1 MNFRRLGAGLA
12 ALLLTTSLA
21 ACGDSNGPD
30 AGGDGQ
36 TQTLKVGLIGIGADA
51 AVKIAEAE
59 GYFEEEN
66 IKVESTVVA
75 NPPAG
80 IAAAQS
86 GQLDIAY
93 APSIPVLNAL
103 SEGVPLKVIGAAD
116 GYPENSEEVEPR
128 ELDDT
133 GLFANPDA
141 GINSP
146 KDLEGKSVS
155 VPARKA
161 QLEVTIADAVKK
173 DGGDPEKINWM
184 VLDPSS
190 ALQSLQQKRV
200 DAVGLVSPFTARA
213 EAEGG
218 KYLAS
223 PGVAF
228 FGEGAIGLWV
238 AGQSTVD
245 GKADAIASFQRAMT
259 KANAYANEN
268 YDEAEEYASELT
280 NIPLETLRNGAHT
293 YWPAEVKFQDIQRV
307 NERLAE
313 LGYLS
318 KEVEIDDS
326 LIVESK

>member
-1 MNFRRLGAGLA
+1 MNIRRLGATAA
-12 ALLLTTSLA
+12 ALVLATTLA
-21 ACGDSNGPD
+21 ACGDSGGSNVG
-30 AGGDGQ
+30 GGD
-36 TQTLKVGLIGIGADA
+36 TQTLKVGLIGIGSDA
-51 AVKIAEAE
+51 AVKIAEEE
-59 GYFEEEN
+59 GYFAEEN

-103 SEGVPLKVIGAAD
+103 SENVPLKVIGAAD
-116 GYPENSEEVEPR
+116 GYPENSEDVEPR
-128 ELDDT
+128 DLDDT

-161 QLEVTIADAVKK
+161 QLEVTIANSVSE
-173 DGGDPEKINWM
+173 DGGDPSKINWM

-213 EAEGG
+213 SSEGG
-218 KYLAS
+218 KYVAS
-223 PGVAF
+223 PGVEF

-238 AGQSTVD
+238 AGESTTEN
-245 GKADAIASFQRAMT
+245 KAEAIASFQRAMK
-259 KANAYANEN
+259 KANEYANEN
-268 YDEAEEYASELT
+268 YEEAEQYASELT
-280 NIPLETLRNGAHT
+280 NIPVETLKEGAHT
-293 YWPAEVKFQDIQRV
+293 YWPTDVTLEQIQDV
-307 NERLAE
+307 NKKLAD

-318 KEVEIDDS
+318 KEVELDDS
-326 LIVESK
+326 LILESK